1 MAKKSLILKQQRT
14 PKFIVRKYNRCKIC
28 GRPRAYM
35 RDFGMCRLCFR
46 KYASQGQIPGITRSS
61 W

>member
-1 MAKKSLILKQQRT
+1 MAKKSMIIKQQRT
-14 PKFIVRKYNRCKIC
+14 PKFKVRKYNRCKIC

-35 RDFGMCRLCFR
+35 RHFGMCRLCFR
-46 KYASQGQIPGITRSS
+46 KYAAEGAIPGITRSS